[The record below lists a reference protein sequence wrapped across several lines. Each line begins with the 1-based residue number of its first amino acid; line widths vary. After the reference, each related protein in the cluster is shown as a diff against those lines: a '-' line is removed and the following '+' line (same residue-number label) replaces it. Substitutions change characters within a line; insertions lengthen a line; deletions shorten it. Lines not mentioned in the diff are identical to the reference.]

1 MDIAAPTR
9 PTQRSLTPTP
19 PEGAAVQSPLRLSGT
34 VALRH
39 VPADDPRLQALSRA
53 CALLEALEAESKAL
67 DRRLTDANRVDPM
80 RHVRGQTSLE
90 AALAETRALVRELD
104 DLLCEAAEGARR
116 QAGRTQPKGS
126 R

>member
-9 PTQRSLTPTP
+9 PTQRSLPPAP
-19 PEGAAVQSPLRLSGT
+19 PEGPAVSSPLKLSGT
-34 VALRH
+34 VALRD
-39 VPADDPRLQALSRA
+39 VPSDDPRLQALSRA
-53 CALLEALEAESKAL
+53 CALLEALEAEAKAL
-67 DRRLTDANRVDPM
+67 DRRLADANRVDPM

-90 AALAETRALVRELD
+90 AAMAETRTMVRELD
-104 DLLCEAAEGARR
+104 DLLCTAAEDARR